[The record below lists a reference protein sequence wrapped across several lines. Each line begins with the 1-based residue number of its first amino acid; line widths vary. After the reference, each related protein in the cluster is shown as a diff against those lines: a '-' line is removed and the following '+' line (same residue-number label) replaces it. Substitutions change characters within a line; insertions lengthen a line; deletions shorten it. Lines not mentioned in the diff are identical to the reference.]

1 MQRRELMSTLVA
13 AGAGGVLSA
22 GSTAT
27 ARSSRN
33 AASITKAVE
42 SHFIQAQDGTR
53 LYWTQWGAGRPI
65 LFLNSA
71 GMPAQMWDYQMAAF
85 ADQGYRCVAFD
96 RREALNGDIL
106 QFIRDT

>member
-1 MQRRELMSTLVA
+1 MSTLVH
-13 AGAGGVLSA
+13 GWAGGDVIAESS
-22 GSTAT
+22 GT

-71 GMPAQMWDYQMAAF
+71 GMPAQMWDYQMAGF
-85 ADQGYRCVAFD
+85 ADQGFGCVAFD